1 MEGLR
6 AALARY
12 RDRALTAL
20 VVLEALWLF
29 FLSPLG
35 QVHALPNWV
44 NAVTTAA
51 IVAVVLVVCS
61 GATLAELAVVAA
73 TAIDVVAS
81 LLRHVAPSHVTLAVD
96 LIARLLLLFAVTVV
110 VARAVFA
117 RGEVTH
123 HRILGAIAIY
133 LNIAWA
139 FAYVYRAIDTLVP
152 GAFSGGTGS
161 PHVVD
166 VLTLGRFVYFS
177 FTTMTST
184 GFGDILPLHPFA
196 RSATNLEAVMGQLFP
211 ATLLARLVTLE
222 IEARRTRDESQ

>member
-1 MEGLR
+1 MERLR
-6 AALARY
+6 ASLARY

-44 NAVTTAA
+44 NAVTTGA

-61 GATLAELAVVAA
+61 GATLAELAVIAA
-73 TAIDVVAS
+73 TAIDVIAS

-96 LIARLLLLFAVTVV
+96 LFSRLLFLFAVTAV

-152 GAFSGGTGS
+152 SAFSGGTGH
-161 PHVVD
+161 PEID
-166 VLTLGRFVYFS
+166 VFTIGRFVYFS

-184 GFGDILPLHPFA
+184 GFGDIIPLHPFA
-196 RSATNLEAVMGQLFP
+196 RSAANLEAVMGQLFP